1 MDKVEARAKA
11 QLIKDALT
19 IVDELADVEY
29 DDYAELSELV
39 DRAQKLKKNR
49 WWKLT

>member
-1 MDKVEARAKA
+1 MSEETDKAK
-11 QLIKDALT
+11 LIKDALK